1 MSQGVTTSSG
11 QTRVLAIRLPLQDKT
26 LLLPYS
32 MVAEVASLSL
42 RTQDGTFLGSVEWR
56 GVRVP
61 VFSLER
67 ACGQD
72 VDILAG
78 RVRLAV
84 LYGMTDPAR
93 RPYYALVLAGMP
105 RTESI
110 MPSQLT
116 TPEETGAEEAC
127 ALLGLPARL
136 SGESVFMPNIQELE
150 AWMDRVE
157 THA

>member
-1 MSQGVTTSSG
+1 MSEGLNTSTD
-11 QTRVLAIRLPLQDKT
+11 QAVLAIRLPLQDKA

-42 RTQDGTFLGSVEWR
+42 RTQDGAYLGSVEWR
-56 GVRVP
+56 GVRIP

-84 LYGMTDPAR
+84 LYGVTDPSK

-110 MPSQLT
+110 MSTQLT
-116 TPEETGAEEAC
+116 TPEETGVEEAC
-127 ALLGLPARL
+127 ALLGVPAL
-136 SGESVFMPNIQELE
+136 LGGECVFMPKIQELE
-150 AWMDRVE
+150 AWMDNLD
-157 THA
+157 THL

>member
-1 MSQGVTTSSG
+1 MSQAIGDTAS
-11 QTRVLAIRLPLQDKT
+11 QAKVLAIRLPLQDKT

-42 RTQDGTFLGSVEWR
+42 RTQDGAFLGGVEWR
-56 GVRVP
+56 GVRIP

-67 ACGQD
+67 ACGQN

-84 LYGMTDPAR
+84 LYGVTDPSK

-105 RTESI
+105 RTESV
-110 MPSQLT
+110 MSAQLSADD
-116 TPEETGAEEAC
+116 GMNAHDAC
-127 ALLGLPARL
+127 ALLGRAASLGGDL
-136 SGESVFMPNIQELE
+136 VFMPNIQELE
-150 AWMDRVE
+150 SWMDSVE
-157 THA
+157 VH